1 MKKRKSYFIRTFRIN
16 EVMVSGLILF
26 IFIRFPLKFVEK
38 NFLQG
43 KNISLLWYSN
53 IMSEAFEQMIH
64 VVDCVIAISLGV
76 ILLLVIPELIHR
88 MVKDSLLNWLYSI
101 WMTYRIRNFLFKDTN
116 SVENTSRKTK
126 TIKMSVIDVRK
137 RSIVYLVKLRNDMQS
152 RKKFDKMKDLLYK
165 EITNQFTDYSFSK
178 FERYKQC
185 IFHLSSALFPG
196 IQST

>member
-101 WMTYRIRNFLFKDTN
+101 WMTYRIRNFLFKDAN
-116 SVENTSRKTK
+116 SAENTSRKTK
-126 TIKMSVIDVRK
+126 IIKMSMIDIRK
-137 RSIVYLVKLRNDMQS
+137 KNIVCFVKLRNGLQS
-152 RKKFDKMKDLLYK
+152 RRKFDEMKDVLYK
-165 EITNQFTDYSFSK
+165 EITNQFPDYSFSK
-178 FERYKQC
+178 FERYKQWES
-185 IFHLSSALFPG
+185 LEG
-196 IQST
+196 TKVR

>member
-43 KNISLLWYSN
+43 KNISLLRYSN

-126 TIKMSVIDVRK
+126 IIKMSVIDVRK

-152 RKKFDKMKDLLYK
+152 RKKFDEMKDVLYK
-165 EITNQFTDYSFSK
+165 EITNQFPDYSFSK
-178 FERYKQC
+178 FERYKQWES
-185 IFHLSSALFPG
+185 LEG
-196 IQST
+196 TKVR

>member
-116 SVENTSRKTK
+116 SVENTSRKTNIIK
-126 TIKMSVIDVRK
+126 TSVIDVRN

-152 RKKFDKMKDLLYK
+152 RKKFDEMKDVLYK
-165 EITNQFTDYSFSK
+165 EITNQFPDYSFSK
-178 FERYKQC
+178 FERYKQWES
-185 IFHLSSALFPG
+185 LEG
-196 IQST
+196 TKVR

>member
-126 TIKMSVIDVRK
+126 IIKMSVIDVRK

-152 RKKFDKMKDLLYK
+152 RKKFDEMKDVLYK
-165 EITNQFTDYSFSK
+165 EITNQFPDYSFSK
-178 FERYKQC
+178 FERYKQWES
-185 IFHLSSALFPG
+185 LEG
-196 IQST
+196 TKVR

>member
-126 TIKMSVIDVRK
+126 IIKMSVIDVRK
-137 RSIVYLVKLRNDMQS
+137 RNIVYLVKLRNDMQS
-152 RKKFDKMKDLLYK
+152 RKKFDEMKDVLYK
-165 EITNQFTDYSFSK
+165 EITNQFPDYSFSK
-178 FERYKQC
+178 FERYKQWES
-185 IFHLSSALFPG
+185 LEG
-196 IQST
+196 TKVR

>member
-126 TIKMSVIDVRK
+126 IIKMSVIDVRK

-178 FERYKQC
+178 FERYKQWES
-185 IFHLSSALFPG
+185 LEG
-196 IQST
+196 TKVR